1 MPFRKLRSL
10 QEAEESVWLDRDD
23 PGLIPKIRSL
33 WDFAF
38 RLAPRHFPP
47 GVYKFRS
54 IQEKNG
60 FDEAQRSANL
70 QAQQRRIRAHRGSHG
85 AARG

>member
-1 MPFRKLRSL
+1 MPFRRLRSL
-10 QEAEESVWLDRDD
+10 QEAEESVWLDRND
-23 PGLIPKIRSL
+23 PRLIAKIRGL

-38 RLAPRHFPP
+38 RLAPSHFPP

-54 IQEKNG
+54 MQEKNS
-60 FDEAQRSANL
+60 FDEAQRSANV
-70 QAQQRRIRAHRGSHG
+70 QAQQRRIGARRGSHG